1 MIVEQIY
8 TSCLSQGSYY
18 IESNDEVAI
27 IDPLREIDSYLEK
40 ANKRGS
46 KIKYI
51 FETHL
56 HADFI
61 SGHIT
66 LAKKTGADIVYGPNT
81 ETSFNKLSAKDG
93 QEFKIG
99 DLTIIALHTPGHTL
113 ESTTYLLKDETGN
126 DHAIFTGDT
135 LFIGDVGRPD
145 LSQNTNVDTKFLAG
159 LLYDSLRNKIM
170 TLDDE
175 IIIYPGH
182 GEGSSCG
189 KSLSSETVGT
199 LGNQKKTNYALRE
212 NMTKS
217 EFIDEVLEGLDL
229 PPKYFP
235 LNVSMNKNG
244 YDDSK
249 EVLQKNLNPLDPDE
263 FEDLISKRYVIVLD
277 VRHQDDFAKAHI
289 PNSIFIGLD
298 GRFAPWV
305 GEILEDINT
314 PILLVVPNGK
324 EEEAI
329 TRLSRVGFDH
339 ILGYLKGGI
348 ENWTSKEKITS
359 SIDYSKASVLKDLE
373 NKSKHLIL
381 DVRSHDEHQN
391 ESISGSLNI
400 PLKSINKSID
410 QINFKSKFYIHC
422 QGGYRSMI
430 AASILKKNGIHSFS
444 DVKGGYNS
452 IKKASLKL

>member
-27 IDPLREIDSYLEK
+27 IDPIREIDSYLEK

-145 LSQNTNVDTKFLAG
+145 LSQNTKVDTKLFAG

-189 KSLSSETVGT
+189 KNLSSETIGT

-217 EFIDEVLEGLDL
+217 EFIDEVLDGLDK
-229 PPKYFP
+229 PPKYFTF
-235 LNVSMNKNG
+235 NVSMNKNG

-249 EVLQKNLNPLDPDE
+249 EVLQKNLNPLDTDK
-263 FEDLISKRYVIVLD
+263 FEDLISKRDVIVLD

-314 PILLVVPNGK
+314 PILLVVPNGR
-324 EEEAI
+324 EEEVI

-348 ENWTSKEKITS
+348 ENWTSKEKVTS
-359 SIDYSKASVLKDLE
+359 SIDSSKASVLKDLE

>member
-27 IDPLREIDSYLEK
+27 IDPIREIDSYLEK

-145 LSQNTNVDTKFLAG
+145 LSQNTKVDTKLFAG

-175 IIIYPGH
+175 ILIYPGH

-189 KSLSSETVGT
+189 KNLSSETIGT

-217 EFIDEVLEGLDL
+217 EFIDEVLDGLDK

-235 LNVSMNKNG
+235 FNVSMNKNG

-249 EVLQKNLNPLDPDE
+249 EVLQKNLNPLDPDK

-314 PILLVVPNGK
+314 PILLVVPNGR
-324 EEEAI
+324 EEEVI

-348 ENWTSKEKITS
+348 ENWTSKEKVTS
-359 SIDYSKASVLKDLE
+359 SIDSSKASVLKDLE

>member
-18 IESNDEVAI
+18 IESNNEVAI
-27 IDPLREIDSYLEK
+27 IDPIREIDSYLEK

-66 LAKKTGADIVYGPNT
+66 LAKKTGADIVYGPNA

-99 DLTIIALHTPGHTL
+99 DLTIIALHTPGHSL

-135 LFIGDVGRPD
+135 LFLGDVGRPD
-145 LSQNTNVDTKFLAG
+145 LSQNTKVDTKLLAG

-170 TLDDE
+170 PLDDE

-189 KSLSSETVGT
+189 KTLSSETIGT

-217 EFIDEVLEGLDL
+217 EFINEVLDGLDI

-235 LNVSMNKNG
+235 FNVSMNKNG

-249 EVLQKNLNPLDPDE
+249 EVLQKNLNPLDPDK
-263 FEDLISKRYVIVLD
+263 FEDLISKRDVIVLD

-289 PNSIFIGLD
+289 PNSIFIGLE

-314 PILLVVPNGK
+314 PILLVVPNGR
-324 EEEAI
+324 EEEVI

-359 SIDYSKASVLKDLE
+359 SIDSSNASFLKDLE

-381 DVRSHDEHQN
+381 DVRNHDEHQN
-391 ESISGSLNI
+391 ESILGSLNI
-400 PLKSINKSID
+400 PLQSINRSID

-452 IKKASLKL
+452 IKKLV

>member
-18 IESNDEVAI
+18 IESNNEVAI
-27 IDPLREIDSYLEK
+27 IDPIREIDLYIEK
-40 ANKRGS
+40 ANK
-46 KIKYI
+46 KDCKVKYI

-66 LAKKTGADIVYGPNT
+66 LAKKTGADIVYGPDV

-99 DLTIIALHTPGHTL
+99 DVTIVAIHTPGHTL
-113 ESTTYLLKDETGN
+113 ESMTYLLKDENGD

-135 LFIGDVGRPD
+135 LFLGDVGRPD
-145 LSQNTNVDTKFLAG
+145 LAQDTKVDTKLLAG

-189 KSLSSETVGT
+189 KNLSSETVGT
-199 LGNQKKTNYALRE
+199 LGDQKKTNYALRE
-212 NMTKS
+212 NMSKS
-217 EFIDEVLEGLDL
+217 EFVDELLDGLDK

-235 LNVSMNKNG
+235 FNVSMNKNG

-249 EVLQKNLNPLDPDE
+249 EVLQKNLNPLEPDK
-263 FEDLISKRYVIVLD
+263 FEELISKRYVIVLD
-277 VRHQDDFAKAHI
+277 VRHQDDFAKEHI

-314 PILLVVPNGK
+314 PILLVVPNER
-324 EEEAI
+324 EEEVI

-348 ENWTSKEKITS
+348 ENWKSKNKTTS
-359 SIDYSKASVLKDLE
+359 SIDSSEALVLKDLE
-373 NKSKHLIL
+373 NKSNNCIL
-381 DVRSHDEHQN
+381 DVRSQNEHQN
-391 ESISGSLNI
+391 ESISGSVNI
-400 PLKSINKSID
+400 PLTLINQSIN
-410 QINFKSKFYIHC
+410 QINFKSKFFIHC

-430 AASILKKNGIHSFS
+430 AASILKKNGIHSFY

-452 IKKASLKL
+452 IKKASLNI

>member
-27 IDPLREIDSYLEK
+27 IDPIREIDSYLEK

-145 LSQNTNVDTKFLAG
+145 LSQNTKVDTKLFAG

-175 IIIYPGH
+175 ILIYPGH

-189 KSLSSETVGT
+189 KNLSSETIGT

-217 EFIDEVLEGLDL
+217 EFIDEVLDGLDK

-235 LNVSMNKNG
+235 FNVSMNKNG

-249 EVLQKNLNPLDPDE
+249 KVLQKNLNPLDPDK
-263 FEDLISKRYVIVLD
+263 FEDLISKRDVIVLD

-314 PILLVVPNGK
+314 PILLVVPNGR
-324 EEEAI
+324 EEEVI

-348 ENWTSKEKITS
+348 ENWTSKEKVTS
-359 SIDYSKASVLKDLE
+359 SIDSSKASVLKDLE

>member
-27 IDPLREIDSYLEK
+27 IDPIREIDSYLEK

-145 LSQNTNVDTKFLAG
+145 LSQNTKVDAKLFAG

-189 KSLSSETVGT
+189 KNLSSETIGT

-217 EFIDEVLEGLDL
+217 EFIDEVLDGLDK

-235 LNVSMNKNG
+235 FNVSMNKNG

-249 EVLQKNLNPLDPDE
+249 EVLQKNLNPLDPDK

-314 PILLVVPNGK
+314 PILLVVPNGR
-324 EEEAI
+324 EEEVI

-348 ENWTSKEKITS
+348 ENWTSKEKVTS
-359 SIDYSKASVLKDLE
+359 SIDSSKASVLKDLE

-391 ESISGSLNI
+391 ESISDSLNI

-410 QINFKSKFYIHC
+410 QINFKSIFYIHC

-444 DVKGGYNS
+444 NVKEGYNS

>member
-18 IESNDEVAI
+18 IESNNEVAI
-27 IDPLREIDSYLEK
+27 IDPIREIDSYIERASK
-40 ANKRGS
+40 TNS

-66 LAKKTGADIVYGPNT
+66 LAKRTGADIVYGPDV
-81 ETSFNKLSAKDG
+81 ETSFNILSAKDG

-99 DLTIIALHTPGHTL
+99 NITIHAIHTPGHTL
-113 ESTTYLLKDETGN
+113 ESTTYLLRDENG
-126 DHAIFTGDT
+126 DEYAIFTGDT

-145 LSQNTNVDTKFLAG
+145 LSQNSEVDSKYLAG

-170 TLDDE
+170 TLDDK
-175 IIIYPGH
+175 IIIYPAH

-189 KSLSSETVGT
+189 KNLSSETFGT
-199 LGNQKKTNYALRE
+199 LGDQKKTNYALRE
-212 NMTKS
+212 NMTKT
-217 EFIDEVLEGLDL
+217 EFIDELLDGLDK

-249 EVLQKNLNPLDPDE
+249 EVLEKNLNPLDPDK
-263 FEDLISKRYVIVLD
+263 FEELISKRNAIVLD

-314 PILLVVPNGK
+314 PLLLLVPNGR
-324 EEEAI
+324 EEEVI

-339 ILGYLKGGI
+339 TLGYLEGGI
-348 ENWTSKEKITS
+348 KNWKSKGKLTS
-359 SIDYSKASVLKDLE
+359 SIDSTKGSVLKDLE
-373 NKSKHLIL
+373 NKSNNSIL
-381 DVRSHDEHQN
+381 DVRSQNEHQN
-391 ESISGSLNI
+391 ESILGSLNI
-400 PLKSINKSID
+400 PLKLVNQSINQID
-410 QINFKSKFYIHC
+410 FKSKFFIHC

-430 AASILKKNGIHSFS
+430 AASILKKNGIHSFY

-452 IKKASLKL
+452 IKKASLNT

>member
-27 IDPLREIDSYLEK
+27 IDPIREIDSYLEK

-145 LSQNTNVDTKFLAG
+145 LSQNTKVDTKLLAG

-189 KSLSSETVGT
+189 KNLSSETIGT

-217 EFIDEVLEGLDL
+217 EFIDEVLDGLDK

-235 LNVSMNKNG
+235 FNVSMNKNG

-249 EVLQKNLNPLDPDE
+249 EVLQKNLNPLDPDK

-314 PILLVVPNGK
+314 PILLVVPNGR
-324 EEEAI
+324 EEEVI

-348 ENWTSKEKITS
+348 ENWTSKEKVTS
-359 SIDYSKASVLKDLE
+359 SIDSSKASVLKDLE

-391 ESISGSLNI
+391 ESISDSLNI

-410 QINFKSKFYIHC
+410 QINFKSIFYIHC

-444 DVKGGYNS
+444 NVKGGYNS

>member
-18 IESNDEVAI
+18 IESNNEVAI
-27 IDPLREIDSYLEK
+27 IDPIREIDSYIERASK
-40 ANKRGS
+40 TNS

-66 LAKKTGADIVYGPNT
+66 LAKRTGADIVYGPDV
-81 ETSFNKLSAKDG
+81 ETSFNILSAKDG

-99 DLTIIALHTPGHTL
+99 NITIHAIHTPGHTL
-113 ESTTYLLKDETGN
+113 ESTTYLLRDENG
-126 DHAIFTGDT
+126 DEYAIFTGDT

-145 LSQNTNVDTKFLAG
+145 LSQNSEVDSKYLAG

-170 TLDDE
+170 TLDDK
-175 IIIYPGH
+175 IIIYPAH

-189 KSLSSETVGT
+189 KNLSSETFGT
-199 LGNQKKTNYALRE
+199 LGDQKKTNYALRE
-212 NMTKS
+212 NMTKM
-217 EFIDEVLEGLDL
+217 EFIDELLDGLDK

-249 EVLQKNLNPLDPDE
+249 EVLEKNLNPLDPDK
-263 FEDLISKRYVIVLD
+263 FEELISKRNAIVLD

-314 PILLVVPNGK
+314 PLLLLVPNGR
-324 EEEAI
+324 EEEVI

-339 ILGYLKGGI
+339 TLGYLEGGI
-348 ENWTSKEKITS
+348 KNWKSKGKLTS
-359 SIDYSKASVLKDLE
+359 SIDSTEGSVLKDLE
-373 NKSKHLIL
+373 NKSNNSIL
-381 DVRSHDEHQN
+381 DVRSQNEHQN
-391 ESISGSLNI
+391 ESILGSLNI
-400 PLKSINKSID
+400 PLKLVNQSINQID
-410 QINFKSKFYIHC
+410 FKSKFFIHC

-430 AASILKKNGIHSFS
+430 AASILKKNGIHSFY

-452 IKKASLKL
+452 IKKASLNT

>member
-145 LSQNTNVDTKFLAG
+145 LSQNTDVDTKLFAG

>member
-1 MIVEQIY
+1 MIIEQIY

-18 IESNDEVAI
+18 IESNNEVAI
-27 IDPLREIDSYLEK
+27 IDPIREIDSYLEK

-66 LAKKTGADIVYGPNT
+66 LAKKTGADIVYGPNA

-99 DLTIIALHTPGHTL
+99 DLTIIALHTPGHSL

-135 LFIGDVGRPD
+135 LFLGDVGRPD
-145 LSQNTNVDTKFLAG
+145 LSQNTKVDTKLLAG

-170 TLDDE
+170 PLDDE

-189 KSLSSETVGT
+189 KTLSSETIGT

-217 EFIDEVLEGLDL
+217 EFINEVLDGLDI

-235 LNVSMNKNG
+235 FNVSMNKNG

-249 EVLQKNLNPLDPDE
+249 EVLQKNLNPIDPDK

-305 GEILEDINT
+305 GEILEDIYT
-314 PILLVVPNGK
+314 PILLVVPNGR
-324 EEEAI
+324 EEEVI

-359 SIDYSKASVLKDLE
+359 SIDSSNASFLKDLE

-381 DVRSHDEHQN
+381 DVRNHDEHQN

-400 PLKSINKSID
+400 PLQSINRSID

-444 DVKGGYNS
+444 DVKGGYDS
-452 IKKASLKL
+452 IKKLV

>member
-18 IESNDEVAI
+18 IESNNEVAI
-27 IDPLREIDSYLEK
+27 IDPIREIDSYLEK

-66 LAKKTGADIVYGPNT
+66 LAKKTGADIVYGPNA

-99 DLTIIALHTPGHTL
+99 DLTIIALHTPGHSL

-135 LFIGDVGRPD
+135 LFLGDVGRPD
-145 LSQNTNVDTKFLAG
+145 LSQNTKVDTKLLAG

-170 TLDDE
+170 PLDDE

-189 KSLSSETVGT
+189 KTLSSETIGT

-217 EFIDEVLEGLDL
+217 EFINEVLDGLDI

-235 LNVSMNKNG
+235 FNVSMNKNG

-249 EVLQKNLNPLDPDE
+249 EVLQKNLNPLDPDK
-263 FEDLISKRYVIVLD
+263 FEDLISKRDVIVLD

-289 PNSIFIGLD
+289 PNSIFIGLE

-314 PILLVVPNGK
+314 PILLVVPNGR
-324 EEEAI
+324 EEEVI

-359 SIDYSKASVLKDLE
+359 SIDSSNASFLKDLE

-381 DVRSHDEHQN
+381 DVRNHDEHQN

-400 PLKSINKSID
+400 PLQSINRSID

-452 IKKASLKL
+452 IKKIV

>member
-27 IDPLREIDSYLEK
+27 IDPIREIDSYLEK

-126 DHAIFTGDT
+126 DYAIFTGDT

-145 LSQNTNVDTKFLAG
+145 LSQNTDVDTKLFAG

-235 LNVSMNKNG
+235 FNVSMNKNG

>member
-27 IDPLREIDSYLEK
+27 IDPIREIDSYLEK

-145 LSQNTNVDTKFLAG
+145 LSQNTKVDTKLFAG

-175 IIIYPGH
+175 ILIYPGH

-189 KSLSSETVGT
+189 KNLSSETIGT

-217 EFIDEVLEGLDL
+217 EFIDEVLDGLDK

-235 LNVSMNKNG
+235 FNVSMNKNG

-249 EVLQKNLNPLDPDE
+249 EVLQKNLNPLDPDK
-263 FEDLISKRYVIVLD
+263 FEDLISKRDVIVLD

-314 PILLVVPNGK
+314 PILLVVPNGR
-324 EEEAI
+324 EEEVI

-348 ENWTSKEKITS
+348 ENWTSKEKVTS
-359 SIDYSKASVLKDLE
+359 SIDSSKASVLKDLE

-400 PLKSINKSID
+400 PLKSINESID

>member
-27 IDPLREIDSYLEK
+27 IDPLREIDSYLER

-126 DHAIFTGDT
+126 DYAIFTGDT

-145 LSQNTNVDTKFLAG
+145 LSQNTKVDTKLFAG

>member
-27 IDPLREIDSYLEK
+27 IDPLREIDSYLER

-145 LSQNTNVDTKFLAG
+145 LSQNTNVDTKLLAG

>member
-18 IESNDEVAI
+18 IESNNEVAI
-27 IDPLREIDSYLEK
+27 IDPIREIDSYIER
-40 ANKRGS
+40 ASKRKS

-61 SGHIT
+61 SGHLN
-66 LAKKTGADIVYGPNT
+66 LAKKTGADIVYGPDV

-93 QEFKIG
+93 QEFNVGDIKIVA
-99 DLTIIALHTPGHTL
+99 IHTPGHTL
-113 ESTTYLLKDETGN
+113 ESTTYLLKDENG
-126 DHAIFTGDT
+126 DDYAIFTGDT

-145 LSQNTNVDTKFLAG
+145 LSQNAEVDTEYLAG

-170 TLDDE
+170 TLDDK
-175 IIIYPGH
+175 ILIYPAH

-189 KSLSSETVGT
+189 KNLSSETFGT
-199 LGNQKKTNYALRE
+199 LGDQKKTNYALRE
-212 NMTKS
+212 NMNKS
-217 EFIDEVLEGLDL
+217 EFINELLDGLDK

-235 LNVSMNKNG
+235 FNVSMNKNG
-244 YDDSK
+244 YNNSK
-249 EVLQKNLNPLDPDE
+249 EVLQKNLNPLNPDK
-263 FEDLISKRYVIVLD
+263 FEELISKKYIIVLD
-277 VRHQDDFAKAHI
+277 IRHQDEFAKAHI

-314 PILLVVPNGK
+314 PILLVVPDGR
-324 EEEAI
+324 EEEGI
-329 TRLSRVGFDH
+329 TRLSRVGFDN
-339 ILGYLKGGI
+339 ILGYLEGGI
-348 ENWTSKEKITS
+348 ENWKSNGKQTS
-359 SIDYSKASVLKDLE
+359 SIDSSEASVLNDLE
-373 NKSKHLIL
+373 NKSNNSIL
-381 DVRSHDEHQN
+381 DVRSKIEHQN

-400 PLKSINKSID
+400 PLKLINQSINQID
-410 QINFKSKFYIHC
+410 FKSKFFIHC

-430 AASILKKNGIHSFS
+430 AASILKKNGIHSFF
-444 DVKGGYNS
+444 DVKGGYDS
-452 IKKASLKL
+452 IKKASLGI

>member
-1 MIVEQIY
+1 MIIEQIY

-18 IESNDEVAI
+18 IESNNEVAI
-27 IDPLREIDSYLEK
+27 IDPIREIDSYLEK

-66 LAKKTGADIVYGPNT
+66 LAKKTGADIVYGPNA

-99 DLTIIALHTPGHTL
+99 DLTIIALHTPGHSL

-135 LFIGDVGRPD
+135 LFLGDVGRPD
-145 LSQNTNVDTKFLAG
+145 LSQNTKVDTKLLAG

-170 TLDDE
+170 PLDDE

-189 KSLSSETVGT
+189 KTLSSETIGT

-217 EFIDEVLEGLDL
+217 EFIDEVLDGLDT

-235 LNVSMNKNG
+235 FNVSMNKNG

-249 EVLQKNLNPLDPDE
+249 EVLKKNLNPIDPDK

-314 PILLVVPNGK
+314 PILLVVPNGR
-324 EEEAI
+324 EEEVI

-359 SIDYSKASVLKDLE
+359 SIDSSNASFLKDLE

-381 DVRSHDEHQN
+381 DVRNHDEHKN

-400 PLKSINKSID
+400 PLQSINRSID

-430 AASILKKNGIHSFS
+430 AASILKKNGIHIFS

>member
-18 IESNDEVAI
+18 IESNNEVAI
-27 IDPLREIDSYLEK
+27 IDPIREIDSYLEK

-66 LAKKTGADIVYGPNT
+66 LAKKTGADIVYGPNA

-99 DLTIIALHTPGHTL
+99 DLTIIALHTPGHSL

-135 LFIGDVGRPD
+135 LFLGDVGRPD
-145 LSQNTNVDTKFLAG
+145 LSQNTKVDTKLLAG

-170 TLDDE
+170 PLDDE

-189 KSLSSETVGT
+189 KTLSSETIGT

-217 EFIDEVLEGLDL
+217 EFINEVLDGLDI

-235 LNVSMNKNG
+235 FNVSMNKNG

-249 EVLQKNLNPLDPDE
+249 EVLQKNLNPLDPDK
-263 FEDLISKRYVIVLD
+263 FEDLISKRDVIVLD

-289 PNSIFIGLD
+289 PNSIFIGLE

-314 PILLVVPNGK
+314 PILLVVPNGR
-324 EEEAI
+324 EEEVI

-359 SIDYSKASVLKDLE
+359 SIDSSNASFLKDLE

-381 DVRSHDEHQN
+381 DVRNHDEHKN

-400 PLKSINKSID
+400 PLQSINRSID

-452 IKKASLKL
+452 IKKLV

>member
-18 IESNDEVAI
+18 IKSNDEVAI

-145 LSQNTNVDTKFLAG
+145 LSQNPKVDTKHLAG

-170 TLDDE
+170 PLDDKV
-175 IIIYPGH
+175 IIYPGH

-199 LGNQKKTNYALRE
+199 LGDQKKTNYALRE

-217 EFIDEVLEGLDL
+217 EFVDEVLEGLDL

-249 EVLQKNLNPLDPDE
+249 EVLEKNLNPLDPDE
-263 FEDLISKRYVIVLD
+263 FEDLIEKRNAIILD

-289 PNSIFIGLD
+289 PNSIFVGLD

-305 GEILEDINT
+305 GEILEDIKT
-314 PILLVVPNGK
+314 PILLVVPNGR
-324 EEEAI
+324 EEEVI

-339 ILGYLKGGI
+339 TLGFLKGGI
-348 ENWTSKEKITS
+348 ENWKSKEKTIS
-359 SIDYSKASVLKDLE
+359 SIDSSESSVLNDLE

>member
-18 IESNDEVAI
+18 IESNNEVAI
-27 IDPLREIDSYLEK
+27 IDPIREIDSYIERASK
-40 ANKRGS
+40 TNS

-66 LAKKTGADIVYGPNT
+66 LAKRTGADIVYGPDV
-81 ETSFNKLSAKDG
+81 ETSFNILSAKDG

-99 DLTIIALHTPGHTL
+99 NITIHAIHTPGHTL
-113 ESTTYLLKDETGN
+113 ESTTYLLKDENG
-126 DHAIFTGDT
+126 DEYAIFTGDT

-145 LSQNTNVDTKFLAG
+145 LSQNSEVDSKYLAG

-170 TLDDE
+170 TLDDK
-175 IIIYPGH
+175 IIIYPAH

-189 KSLSSETVGT
+189 KNLSSETFGT
-199 LGNQKKTNYALRE
+199 LGDQKKTNYALRE
-212 NMTKS
+212 NMTKI
-217 EFIDEVLEGLDL
+217 EFIDELLDGLDK

-244 YDDSK
+244 YNDSE
-249 EVLQKNLNPLDPDE
+249 EVLKKNLNPLEPE
-263 FEDLISKRYVIVLD
+263 KFEELISKRNAIVLD
-277 VRHQDDFAKAHI
+277 VRHQDEFAKAHI

-305 GEILEDINT
+305 GEILEDVNI
-314 PILLVVPNGK
+314 PLLIVAPRGR

-339 ILGYLKGGI
+339 TLGYLEGGI
-348 ENWTSKEKITS
+348 ENWESNGKETS
-359 SIDYSKASVLKDLE
+359 SIDSSEASVLNDLE
-373 NKSKHLIL
+373 NKSNKSIL
-381 DVRSHDEHQN
+381 DVRSKNEHQN

-400 PLKSINKSID
+400 PLKLINQSINQID
-410 QINFKSKFYIHC
+410 FKSKFFVHC

-430 AASILKKNGIHSFS
+430 AASILKKNGIHGFY

-452 IKKASLKL
+452 IKNASLNI

>member
-27 IDPLREIDSYLEK
+27 IDPLREIDSYLER

-126 DHAIFTGDT
+126 DYAIFTGDT

-145 LSQNTNVDTKFLAG
+145 LSQNTNVDTKLLAG

>member
-27 IDPLREIDSYLEK
+27 IDPIREIDSYLEK

-145 LSQNTNVDTKFLAG
+145 LSQNTKVDTKLFAG

-189 KSLSSETVGT
+189 KNLSSETIGT

-217 EFIDEVLEGLDL
+217 EFIDEVMDGLDK

-235 LNVSMNKNG
+235 FNVSMNKNG

-249 EVLQKNLNPLDPDE
+249 EVLQKNLNPLDPDK

-314 PILLVVPNGK
+314 PILLVVPNGR
-324 EEEAI
+324 EEEVI

-348 ENWTSKEKITS
+348 ENWTSKEKVTS
-359 SIDYSKASVLKDLE
+359 SIDSSKASVLKDLE

>member
-18 IESNDEVAI
+18 IESGNEVAI
-27 IDPLREIDSYLEK
+27 IDPLREIDSYIEK
-40 ANKRGS
+40 ANKSGS

-66 LAKKTGADIVYGPNT
+66 LAKKTGADIVYGPDVK
-81 ETSFNKLSAKDG
+81 TSFNKISAKDG
-93 QEFKIG
+93 QKFKIG
-99 DLTIIALHTPGHTL
+99 NLTIVALHTPGHTF
-113 ESTTYLLKDETGN
+113 ESITYLLRDQNEN
-126 DHAIFTGDT
+126 DYAIFTGDT
-135 LFIGDVGRPD
+135 LFLGDVGRPD
-145 LSQNTNVDTKFLAG
+145 LSQDTVVNSKHLAG

-170 TLDDE
+170 PLDDKV
-175 IIIYPGH
+175 IIYPGH

-199 LGNQKKTNYALRE
+199 LGDQKKTNYALRE

-249 EVLQKNLNPLDPDE
+249 EVLEKNLNPLDPDE
-263 FEDLISKRYVIVLD
+263 FEDLIEKRNAIILD

-305 GEILEDINT
+305 GEILEDIKT
-314 PILLVVPNGK
+314 PILLVVPNGR
-324 EEEAI
+324 EEEVI

-339 ILGYLKGGI
+339 TLGFLKGGI
-348 ENWTSKEKITS
+348 ENWKSKEKTIS
-359 SIDYSKASVLKDLE
+359 SIDSSESSVLNDLE

>member
-1 MIVEQIY
+1 MIIEQIY

-18 IESNDEVAI
+18 IESNNEVAI
-27 IDPLREIDSYLEK
+27 IDPIREIDSYLEK

-66 LAKKTGADIVYGPNT
+66 LAKKTGADIVYGPNA

-99 DLTIIALHTPGHTL
+99 DLTIIALHTPGHSL

-135 LFIGDVGRPD
+135 LFLGDVGRPD
-145 LSQNTNVDTKFLAG
+145 LSQNTKVDTKLLAG

-170 TLDDE
+170 PLDDE

-189 KSLSSETVGT
+189 KTLSSETIGT

-217 EFIDEVLEGLDL
+217 EFINEVLDGLDI

-235 LNVSMNKNG
+235 FNVSMNKNG

-249 EVLQKNLNPLDPDE
+249 EVLQKNLNPLDPDK
-263 FEDLISKRYVIVLD
+263 FEDLISKRDAIVLD

-289 PNSIFIGLD
+289 PNSIFIGLE
-298 GRFAPWV
+298 GRFATWV

-314 PILLVVPNGK
+314 PILLVVPNGR
-324 EEEAI
+324 EEEVI

-359 SIDYSKASVLKDLE
+359 SIDSSNASFLKDLE

-381 DVRSHDEHQN
+381 DVRNHDEHQN

-400 PLKSINKSID
+400 PLQSINRSID

-452 IKKASLKL
+452 IKKIV